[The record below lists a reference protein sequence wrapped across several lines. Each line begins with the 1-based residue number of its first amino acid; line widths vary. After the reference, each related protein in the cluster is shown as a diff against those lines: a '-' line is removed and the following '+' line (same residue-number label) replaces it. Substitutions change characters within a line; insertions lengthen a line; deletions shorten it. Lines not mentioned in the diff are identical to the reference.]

1 VAGRYRGMTAQSMDQ
16 AARRLINP
24 NDFVW
29 VVVGDAARIR
39 PQLEQLG
46 LPIEE
51 LTLPGMPQIP
61 AAAPARTQ

>member
-1 VAGRYRGMTAQSMDQ
+1 MSAQQLDQ

-39 PQLEQLG
+39 PQLEALG

-51 LTLPGMPQIP
+51 MTLAGAPQTP
-61 AAAPARTQ
+61 AAPARPTQ